1 MSACAASVRAL
12 AAEAISANL
21 AKDQFIADG
30 HDVAVVKVP
39 LVLNRRKHKIPV
51 PLLRLAIATHRKR
64 QFPHDVRRARHQRT
78 CGFLANDA
86 RPVEEWFR
94 EGLPMASGPPA
105 RPKYARFAFS
115 TMNSLRRKTA
125 IGSAILSRSLLTGL
139 CVPTTVPKCSSR
151 RAETRAISSRD
162 EKRLDQAVVRVRCLD
177 AGADDEIRFG
187 GHPSRSRPSVIL
199 VCGPRRWQHDSRRR

>member
-12 AAEAISANL
+12 AAEAIS
-21 AKDQFIADG
+21 G
-30 HDVAVVKVP
+30 
-39 LVLNRRKHKIPV
+39 
-51 PLLRLAIATHRKR
+51 
-64 QFPHDVRRARHQRT
+64 
-78 CGFLANDA
+78 
-86 RPVEEWFR
+86 FR

-162 EKRLDQAVVRVRCLD
+162 ENGL
-177 AGADDEIRFG
+177 IRQSFG
-187 GHPSRSRPSVIL
+187 YGVSTL
-199 VCGPRRWQHDSRRR
+199 VPTTR